1 MIRIILSGCCGRMGQ
16 VLSRMIDEREDMT
29 VVCGFDM
36 CEATDGAFPI
46 YASPDACMQ
55 QADVVIDFSN
65 SAVLNSLLPYCV
77 SQKLPLVLCT
87 TGFSEAQLVDLDE
100 AAKQIPLFR
109 SGNMSLGINV
119 VMDFLRRTATLLGDD
134 FDVEIVERHHKKKL
148 DAPSGTA
155 LMLADAVAEGLPHE
169 SDYIFERES
178 RRQERN
184 LKELGISA
192 VRGGTIVG
200 EHTVIFAGHDEVI
213 EITHK
218 AYSREIFAK
227 GALDAARYLAG
238 KPAGHYNM
246 SDMLQA

>member
-16 VLSRMIDEREDMT
+16 VLSHIIAQREDMT
-29 VVCGFDM
+29 VVCGFDVNK
-36 CEATDGAFPI
+36 ATTGAFPI
-46 YASPDACMQ
+46 YANPSEYTG

-65 SAVLNSLLPYCV
+65 AAALDGLLPYCM

-87 TGFSEAQLVDLDE
+87 TGFSEVQLTALEE

-119 VMDFLRRTATLLGDD
+119 VMELLRRTATLLGDD

-169 SDYIFERES
+169 SDYVFERES

-184 LKELGISA
+184 PRELGISA

-200 EHTVIFAGHDEVI
+200 EHTVVFAGHDEVI

-246 SDMLQA
+246 SDVIK